1 MGGEQNNDFEMKN
14 LYPKTPSFDAVE
26 SQGQRVKYEDRRM
39 SGANLTL
46 RCFETKRFRTKFF
59 KAKSL
64 FWTPPLSSDIHLK
77 VIFGFIPL
85 RPVQKTDA
93 TEIRQIEGVVK
104 YHINVEG
111 QQFRI
116 LFNTLS
122 SISSRA
128 AGISEMVV

>member
-1 MGGEQNNDFEMKN
+1 
-14 LYPKTPSFDAVE
+14 
-26 SQGQRVKYEDRRM
+26 
-39 SGANLTL
+39 
-46 RCFETKRFRTKFF
+46 
-59 KAKSL
+59 
-64 FWTPPLSSDIHLK
+64 
-77 VIFGFIPL
+77 
-85 RPVQKTDA
+85 VQKTDA